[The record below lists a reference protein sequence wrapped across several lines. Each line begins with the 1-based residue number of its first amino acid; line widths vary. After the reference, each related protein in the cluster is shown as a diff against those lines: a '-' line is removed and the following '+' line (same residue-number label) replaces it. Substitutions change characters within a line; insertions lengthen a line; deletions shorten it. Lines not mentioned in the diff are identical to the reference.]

1 MFELRVSIRFLPTAI
16 LLLSLGACGPSVE
29 PADLVLAN
37 GFVYTVDPDRSVA
50 EAVAIRGNQIVFV
63 GDGEEVEDFIGPDTQ
78 VRDLAGKMVLPGL
91 HDAHLHPLWIAKGDI
106 CDLESQPR
114 TLDAYVPFLRDCLR
128 RYQIPEG
135 DWLWADQWNFATG
148 NQPSERYPTM
158 RAALDAVS
166 TQHPIVLFG
175 NDGHHTGVNSAALAR
190 AKNPA
195 GDAVGLTAET
205 LQTTFASYRELVGVD
220 ESGEPNGYLTESAI
234 DLTDPPSEL
243 EIRDFD
249 AITPEVAKLLARSG
263 ITSLQDAV
271 VKPEYL
277 PFYQRLEERGEMTFR
292 MRAALFKEF
301 PKSQAAIEML
311 PEVVEEF
318 KAIRERYADS
328 RFIHADGAKIF
339 IDGVI
344 EGNPL
349 ASPPTLP
356 NAAVI
361 RSYRQPIFAIDA
373 NTMRADVWGYVDLD
387 GDVCL
392 EYRSHPL
399 AYANAEAKSRFK
411 SEHGYFPQQCEQNY
425 GVLEHSEEFIH
436 AFVREMEAAGFA
448 VHAHV
453 VGDRA
458 ARIALDAFE
467 ASRAANGE
475 SLHPQS
481 LAHAQLIHPADQQR
495 IGDLGIYV
503 AFTYARIDVDPEYD
517 MSVIP
522 FIDEIAGVDD
532 LYNSDHY
539 AVQNTYPAG
548 SVQKRGGV
556 LIAGSDAP
564 VDTRDPRPFVNIQ
577 QAVTRDSEVGT
588 FNADQRIDIHE
599 AIAAYTI
606 NGAKLFGHQ
615 ERLGSI
621 EVGKKADLI
630 AIDRNL
636 IELAD
641 AGRANEIGETRVVL
655 TIFDGEAV
663 YEATGA
669 AERGLGMD
677 NLTAFEIADLI
688 SAREASGKAWN
699 EFLRMPAL
707 SMGVYALAADAEDP
721 QAPHAEDEV
730 YYVVNGRGVIRV
742 EDVDRQ
748 VQAGSIVFVEANAE
762 HRFHSITEDLTALV
776 FFAPAESS

>member
-1 MFELRVSIRFLPTAI
+1 M
-16 LLLSLGACGPSVE
+16 
-29 PADLVLAN
+29 
-37 GFVYTVDPDRSVA
+37 
-50 EAVAIRGNQIVFV
+50 
-63 GDGEEVEDFIGPDTQ
+63 
-78 VRDLAGKMVLPGL
+78 
-91 HDAHLHPLWIAKGDI
+91 
-106 CDLESQPR
+106 
-114 TLDAYVPFLRDCLR
+114 
-128 RYQIPEG
+128 
-135 DWLWADQWNFATG
+135 
-148 NQPSERYPTM
+148 
-158 RAALDAVS
+158 
-166 TQHPIVLFG
+166 
-175 NDGHHTGVNSAALAR
+175 
-190 AKNPA
+190 
-195 GDAVGLTAET
+195 
-205 LQTTFASYRELVGVD
+205 
-220 ESGEPNGYLTESAI
+220 
-234 DLTDPPSEL
+234 
-243 EIRDFD
+243 
-249 AITPEVAKLLARSG
+249 PEVAKLLAKSG

-271 VKPEYL
+271 VEPEYL

-311 PEVVEEF
+311 PAVVEEF

-328 RFIHADGAKIF
+328 RFIHADGVKIF

-373 NTMRADVWGYVDLD
+373 DTMRADIWGYVDLE
-387 GDVCL
+387 GEVCL

-411 SEHGYFPQQCEQNY
+411 SKHGYFPQQCEQNY

-436 AFVREMEAAGFA
+436 AFVREMEAADFA
-448 VHAHV
+448 VHTHV

-458 ARIALDAFE
+458 TRIALDAFE
-467 ASRAANGE
+467 ASRAANGDPI
-475 SLHPQS
+475 HPQS

-503 AFTYARIDVDPEYD
+503 AFTYAWIDVDPEYD

-522 FIDEIAGVDD
+522 FIDEIDGIDD
-532 LYNSDHY
+532 LYNADHY
-539 AVQNTYPAG
+539 AIQNTYPAG
-548 SVQKRGGV
+548 SVLEHGGV

-577 QAVTRDSEVGT
+577 QAVTRDSEVGI

-606 NGAKLFGHQ
+606 NGANFFGHQ

-636 IELAD
+636 IELAEAD
-641 AGRANEIGETRVVL
+641 RANEIGNTRVAL
-655 TIFDGEAV
+655 TIFDGKVIHEAADSV
-663 YEATGA
+663 SAGGFDMENGS
-669 AERGLGMD
+669 RKLR
-677 NLTAFEIADLI
+677 AFEIADLVA
-688 SAREASGKAWN
+688 ARDASGEAWI
-699 EFLRMPAL
+699 EFLRVPAL
-707 SMGVYALAADAEDP
+707 SMGVYALAAGAEDP
-721 QAPHAEDEV
+721 QTPHDQDEV
-730 YYVVNGRGVIRV
+730 YYVVSGRGVLEV
-742 EDVDRQ
+742 EDVERP
-748 VQAGSIVFVEANAE
+748 VQAGTVVFVEANAD
-762 HRFHSITEDLTALV
+762 HRFHSITEDLTTLV
-776 FFAPAESS
+776 FFAPAES